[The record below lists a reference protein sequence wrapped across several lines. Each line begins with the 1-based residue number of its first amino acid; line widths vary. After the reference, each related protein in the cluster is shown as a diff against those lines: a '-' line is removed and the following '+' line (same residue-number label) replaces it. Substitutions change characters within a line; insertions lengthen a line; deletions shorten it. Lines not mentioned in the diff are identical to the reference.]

1 MDLAF
6 VDALEH
12 PPSRQA
18 LPAHAPGDA
27 FLAGGTW
34 LFSDPQPDTRRLI
47 DLHALN
53 WPDLAQSED
62 GLEVA
67 ATCTLTALEAHKLP
81 AGWHAAPLVALCCR
95 ALLGSFKIRGVATVG
110 GNLCL
115 ALPAAPIAALTAALD
130 ATCAIWSPDG
140 STRHLPAADFVI
152 GPSHNALAPGE
163 LLRSL
168 HFPARA
174 FRRHAAFRR
183 ISLTELGRSAAL
195 LIGTLDA
202 SGFTLTVTAATP
214 RPRRLTF
221 PTLPDA
227 ATVRARLHADIDD
240 WYDDVHGAPDWR
252 AHVTARL
259 ATEIVGELA
268 P

>member
-6 VDALEH
+6 VDSLER
-12 PPSRQA
+12 PPSRHA
-18 LPAHAPGDA
+18 IPAHAPGDA

-47 DLHALN
+47 DLHALS

-62 GLEVA
+62 GLDVA
-67 ATCTLTALEAHKLP
+67 ATCTLTALEAHALP
-81 AGWHAAPLVALCCR
+81 AGWHAASLVALCCR
-95 ALLGSFKIRGVATVG
+95 SLLGSFKIRGIATVG

-115 ALPAAPIAALTAALD
+115 ALPAGPIAALGTALD
-130 ATCAIWSPDG
+130 ATCAIWCPDG
-140 STRHLPAADFVI
+140 STRHLSCAEFVT
-152 GPSHNALAPGE
+152 GPSQNALVPGE

-168 HFPARA
+168 HFPAHA
-174 FRRHAAFRR
+174 FRRRAAFRR

-195 LIGTLDA
+195 LIGTVDTCGFALTITA
-202 SGFTLTVTAATP
+202 STPAPKRLAFRTIPDPAA
-214 RPRRLTF
+214 LQ
-221 PTLPDA
+221 
-227 ATVRARLHADIDD
+227 ARLHAEIDD

-252 AHVTARL
+252 AHITARL
-259 ATEIVGELA
+259 AAEIVRELA